1 MSSPAPH
8 LVWAQVVARNIV
20 PLCGILFLG
29 WSAASALILY
39 FADTLLSMAVL
50 FAGALRHFAPPVTN
64 DGWAARLNGEVGMI
78 AGGVFCSLAV
88 AVPLGVPLIF
98 MLGGDV
104 PWRAL
109 MKEPSLQAGLV
120 WQLVAAFWSYV
131 GLWRALHHATPEEL
145 RLKRRFALVFLRWIA
160 LVLVALTG
168 VGMLFGRY
176 GAIVFVALYAIVSI
190 WSEIAPD
197 RFLRAM
203 PGGAEDAD
211 PAPAR
216 LAGRPAPER
225 HRKRARRG

>member
-1 MSSPAPH
+1 MSAPAPH

-29 WSAASALILY
+29 WSAASALIVY

-50 FAGALRHFAPPVTN
+50 FAGALRHFAPPITN
-64 DGWAARLNGEVGMI
+64 DGWAARLNGEAGMI
-78 AGGVFCSLAV
+78 AGGVFCALAV

-109 MKEPSLQAGLV
+109 LQEPSLQAGIA

-131 GLWRALHHATPEEL
+131 GLWQALHHATPDEL

-160 LVLVALTG
+160 LVMVAFTG
-168 VGMLFGRY
+168 VGVLFGRH
-176 GAIVFVALYAIVSI
+176 GAILFVALYAIVSI

-203 PGGAEDAD
+203 PGGAEDAE
-211 PAPAR
+211 AIPAR
-216 LAGRPAPER
+216 LPQAQGPV
-225 HRKRARRG
+225 RRSRRVRRR